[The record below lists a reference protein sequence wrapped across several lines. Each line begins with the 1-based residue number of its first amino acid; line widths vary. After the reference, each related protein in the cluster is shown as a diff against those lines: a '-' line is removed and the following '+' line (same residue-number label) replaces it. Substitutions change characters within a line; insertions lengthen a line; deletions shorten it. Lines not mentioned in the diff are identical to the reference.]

1 MKQFESFQDIETE
14 LKRLDLE
21 RNIAFEEMKLLKS
34 EFKDDLKPANWLS
47 TIFNVAGKYGFYVLL
62 KRFFK

>member
-47 TIFNVAGKYGFYVLL
+47 TTFNVAGKYGFYVLL

>member
-34 EFKDDLKPANWLS
+34 EFKDDLKPANWVS
-47 TIFNVAGKYGFYVLL
+47 AIFNVAGKYGFYVLL